1 MAADSPEQVAGVLA
15 HEIGHI
21 TGGHLARLSGAL
33 NNARRQARLRSYWL
47 RLRSALRK
55 KAVLRQQQLQKSSE
69 IATKGV
75 FKFSRTQERS
85 ADQFAVEL
93 LEKTQ
98 TSANGLLEFLN
109 HFRIRNSRPG
119 PPRHLCS
126 NPSAHSRPDRI
137 CSQAYRKVA
146 LLRKLYASK
155 CKGYA

>member
-33 NNARRQARLRSYWL
+33 NNARRQALIGEVIGF
-47 RLRSALRK
+47 ALGALAK
-55 KAVLRQQQLQKSSE
+55 ESSVAATTIAKSSE

-98 TSANGLLEFLN
+98 TSATGLLEFFD
-109 HFRIRNSRPG
+109 H
-119 PPRHLCS
+119 
-126 NPSAHSRPDRI
+126 
-137 CSQAYRKVA
+137 
-146 LLRKLYASK
+146 
-155 CKGYA
+155 